1 MNKAPVL
8 LANKGMRVDE
18 AEEGGVGAEFDP
30 MTVLSNTVRSRE
42 LLQGVVEQPP
52 VEDVLA
58 ARTLW
63 PE

>member
-1 MNKAPVL
+1 MNKPAVL

-18 AEEGGVGAEFDP
+18 ELEGGQGADFDP
-30 MTVLSNTVRSRE
+30 ITVLSNKNKVKDVIEVSE
-42 LLQGVVEQPP
+42 SP
-52 VEDVLA
+52 VEDILM